1 LFAIGF
7 SGASNLTLLR
17 ERYLASLLMVRL
29 VLSFIPAMNDLS
41 FQLGPALFDLA
52 LVPTWSIE
60 LRNRFCDV
68 RGGFCVMRRKPNLT
82 WLHHHFAGVVP
93 NRSAA

>member
-1 LFAIGF
+1 MMALSMLYALAVI
-7 SGASNLTLLR
+7 AALLALLR
-17 ERYLASLLMVRL
+17 TVL
-29 VLSFIPAMNDLS
+29 LSFIPALNDLF
-41 FQLGPALFDLA
+41 FQLGLALFDLV

-82 WLHHHFAGVVP
+82 WVHHHFAGVVP
-93 NRSAA
+93 NHSAA